1 VRRAYKFRLYP
12 NDNQLRELATMLETH
27 RRLWNAC
34 LEQRVSAYKTDKRS
48 VKYVEQSAWFK
59 EQRKVNPWFER
70 LNFSSAQDTM
80 RRLEKAYA
88 AFFRRVK
95 AGDNPGFP
103 RFKTSDRYDSFTF
116 PSYGDGV
123 RINGKLRVQHV
134 GLIRIKQHRSLEG
147 VVKTVT
153 LKHEAGKWYAVFS
166 CDLGDVL
173 VEPSQNP
180 PVGIDVGIESFYTS
194 TDGHHEPN
202 PKYLKEAL
210 PELRLAGRAVSRKK
224 RGGQNRKKAVK
235 ALRVLHTRIANLRHQ
250 HRHEVSNKLCRSYGL
265 IAVESLN
272 IKNMMGN
279 RRLSRA
285 IADAAWGGFLAT
297 LQYKAASAGVVVVEV
312 NPRGT
317 SQRCSACG
325 EVVRKSLGQRQ
336 HVCSCGLSVHR
347 DINAARNILALV
359 RTEPAKPNDDAGRRV
374 SRSRRLQATE

>member
-12 NDNQLRELATMLETH
+12 NDNQAQELATMLETH

-34 LEQRVSAYKTDKRS
+34 LEQRKAAYEADKTSID
-48 VKYVEQSAWFK
+48 YCAQSKWFTT
-59 EQRKVNPWFER
+59 ERKNNPWFGR
-70 LNFSSAQDTM
+70 IYAQSAQATM
-80 RRLEKAYA
+80 RRLDKAFA
-88 AFFRRVK
+88 SFFRRVK
-95 AGDNPGFP
+95 TGEKPGYP
-103 RFKTSDRYDSFTF
+103 RFRPSDEFASIEF
-116 PSYGDGV
+116 PQYRSGV
-123 RINGKLRVQHV
+123 RLFDKLRVYGV
-134 GLIRIKQHRSLEG
+134 GFVKINLHRAIQG
-147 VVKTVT
+147 NIKTVT
-153 LKHEAGKWYAVFS
+153 LKREGNKWFAIFS
-166 CDLGDVL
+166 CDLGEIK
-173 VEPSQNP
+173 VEPSLNP
-180 PVGIDVGIESFYTS
+180 PVGIDVGIESFYTT

-210 PELRLAGRAVSRKK
+210 PELRRAGRAVSRKK
-224 RGGQNRKKAVK
+224 KGGKNRKKAVRT
-235 ALRVLHTRIANLRHQ
+235 LRLLHVRVANLRHQ

-272 IKNMMGN
+272 IRGMMGN

-297 LQYKAASAGVVVVEV
+297 LQYKAESAGVAVVEV

-336 HVCSCGLSVHR
+336 HICSCGLSVHR

-359 RTEPAKPNDDAGRRV
+359 RTEPAKPNDGVGRRV
-374 SRSRRLQATE
+374 SRSRR